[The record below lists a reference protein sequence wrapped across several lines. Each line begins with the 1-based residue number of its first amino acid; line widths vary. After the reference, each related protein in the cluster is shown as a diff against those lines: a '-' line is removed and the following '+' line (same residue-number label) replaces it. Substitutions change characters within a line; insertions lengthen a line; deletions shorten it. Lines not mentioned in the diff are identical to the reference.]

1 MRADDL
7 VTLQPLARLGDGALL
22 FLRLVVG
29 GFLIY
34 GVWDNIVSGER
45 MAEFV
50 GFLTKFGF
58 ILPEVMGPLSVWVQF
73 LVGLAFIL
81 GIGTRWAGLICA
93 FNFVV
98 AIVMVD
104 HLQGVRAAFPSAALV
119 AIGLYMATHGP
130 GRFALEPLLVS
141 RRRAGFRR

>member
-1 MRADDL
+1 MRATDL
-7 VTLQPLARLGDGALL
+7 WTLPALARFSDLALL

-29 GFLIY
+29 SFLIY
-34 GVWDNIVSGER
+34 GVWDNIISGER

-58 ILPEVMGPLSVWVQF
+58 AAPGFMAPLSVWAQF
-73 LVGLAFIL
+73 LCGVAFIL
-81 GIGTRWAGLICA
+81 GIGSRWAGLICA

-104 HLQGVRAAFPSAALV
+104 HHQGIRGSFPSAALV
-119 AIGLYMATHGP
+119 GIGLFLATYGP
-130 GRFALEPLLVS
+130 GLFALERLLVS
-141 RRRAGFRR
+141 RRRVGFRR

>member
-1 MRADDL
+1 MRATDL
-7 VTLQPLARLGDGALL
+7 WTLPFLSRFSDGALL
-22 FLRLVVG
+22 FLRLTVG
-29 GFLIY
+29 GFLIC

-58 ILPEVMGPLSVWVQF
+58 VAPQVMAPLSVWAQF
-73 LVGLAFIL
+73 LVGVAFVL

-98 AIVMVD
+98 AIAMVD
-104 HLQGVRAAFPSAALV
+104 HLQGIRGSFPSAALV
-119 AIGLYMATHGP
+119 AVGLYLAAHGP
-130 GRFALEPLLVS
+130 GLFALDPLLAS
-141 RRRAGFRR
+141 RRRVGFRR